1 MKKSTATMLA
11 AAGLIVAG
19 AGYLAYFDYKRR
31 NDPKFRRKLKK
42 DYKKAKKLAQ
52 STSSN
57 SEATVAERALF
68 LVEALQSEPLPTDP
82 AEKETF
88 FMAKVSA
95 GEALAMKGPSEFE
108 NAAKNFYQALKI
120 YPNPIELIMIY
131 QKTVPQP
138 IFELIMS
145 MMTQEVNLKKKRYFN
160 TFPPK
165 SMNVKALPISTEEP
179 ASDKSS
185 SSKPKSK
192 KASKSDKKSD
202 ASETK
207 EDVDPQRV
215 LYASKSFKKGD
226 LIYTETPLVS
236 CLLLECENGEYCHD
250 CLRKIP
256 EKSENPL
263 AISEPLSNSSI
274 PTIPEL
280 QTEDLNDLAE
290 STSNDPSATDSLPT
304 ESVDFSKTDSGSAE
318 AEAVEQLDSPSPK
331 ESVISSSDAIESEV
345 IVEHLNDSVKLE
357 DFEYNSIHSSD
368 KESQSEHEIEADTS
382 SDPASTVE
390 TDAAVEEAV
399 VEVVAAA
406 EDDVAEIVAAAEEEV
421 AEVVAT
427 AEEKVAEIVVAA
439 AAEEAVAEVVAA
451 AEETVAEEAVAEV
464 VDAATVEETVAESEP
479 EIKSYAEAVQTDLL
493 DVEPKE
499 ADDAAESSTSTSL
512 GTELMS
518 ADTSAI
524 LQTAPEAETLES
536 NSKLLSPSFCS
547 ETCNAESRVIEQK
560 YLAAEKSLSD
570 STKLMKHIEE
580 TGSILPI
587 LITRLFGS
595 IVEIEKRKEMATTLR
610 IPVPHSK
617 VSYLN
622 EEKGAED
629 YSIWEHLERLASEK
643 SEVTESD
650 TKATELIDKILGV
663 NIEGLTNFVNEDR
676 YQMLKNKF
684 INNNYFIGAKEEE
697 EGSVDSE
704 EVTANST
711 AINSVDKFRLV
722 KNQNKSV
729 GTGLFLVSSYIQ
741 KSSSPN
747 VELRFVDGTDKA
759 TLVAISDI
767 NEGDALFA
775 DY

>member
-1 MKKSTATMLA
+1 MKKSTASLLA

-42 DYKKAKKLAQ
+42 DYKKAKKIAQ

-88 FMAKVSA
+88 FMSKVSA
-95 GEALAMKGPSEFE
+95 GETLAMKGPSEFE

-131 QKTVPQP
+131 QKTVPQQ

-165 SMNVKALPISTEEP
+165 SMNVKALPIATEEP
-179 ASDKSS
+179 ESDKLS
-185 SSKPKSK
+185 SSKSK
-192 KASKSDKKSD
+192 LKKKGSKSDKKSD
-202 ASETK
+202 ATETK

-256 EKSENPL
+256 EKSETTL
-263 AISEPLSNSSI
+263 KVSESLSNSSI

-280 QTEDLNDLAE
+280 QTEDQSDLSE
-290 STSNDPSATDSLPT
+290 SNSTDPIATDSVPT
-304 ESVDFSKTDSGSAE
+304 ESVDLPKTDSDS
-318 AEAVEQLDSPSPK
+318 AEAVEQLEPLSPK
-331 ESVISSSDAIESEV
+331 ESFISTSEAIESEV

-357 DFEYNSIHSSD
+357 DFEYNSHHSSD
-368 KESQSEHEIEADTS
+368 KGSQSEHEVEAHITS
-382 SDPASTVE
+382 DLASTE
-390 TDAAVEEAV
+390 STEQTDVVVEEA
-399 VEVVAAA
+399 
-406 EDDVAEIVAAAEEEV
+406 VAEIVAAAEEDV
-421 AEVVAT
+421 AEVVAA
-427 AEEKVAEIVVAA
+427 AEEEVAEIVADAEEEVAEVVVAA
-439 AAEEAVAEVVAA
+439 AAEEAVTEIVDSAA
-451 AEETVAEEAVAEV
+451 AEEAVTETVDATATGEAVAE
-464 VDAATVEETVAESEP
+464 S

-493 DVEPKE
+493 DVEPKV
-499 ADDAAESSTSTSL
+499 DDDGAESTTSTAL
-512 GTELMS
+512 
-518 ADTSAI
+518 DTPVI
-524 LQTAPEAETLES
+524 LQTAPEAESLES
-536 NSKLLSPSFCS
+536 ISKLLSPSFCS
-547 ETCNAESRVIEQK
+547 ETCNAESKVIEQK

-570 STKLMKHIEE
+570 SSKLMKHIEE

-622 EEKGAED
+622 EDKGAED

-697 EGSVDSE
+697 EGSADGE
-704 EVTANST
+704 EVSVNSA

-722 KNQNKSV
+722 KNQRKSV

-741 KSSSPN
+741 KSSTPN

-759 TLVAISDI
+759 TLVALSDI